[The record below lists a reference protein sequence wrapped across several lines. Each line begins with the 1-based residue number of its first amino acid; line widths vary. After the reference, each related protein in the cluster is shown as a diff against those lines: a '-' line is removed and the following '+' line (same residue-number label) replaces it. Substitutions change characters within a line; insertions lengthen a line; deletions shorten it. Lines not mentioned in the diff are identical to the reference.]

1 MKTFKQIV
9 SEVAQP
15 VAGDEKRFKDKH
27 KVDTIGDPQNNG
39 DKLYKG
45 SEIKKDKS
53 KIASYE
59 DGEDTKVYEEVEGV
73 DEKIDVYKAMKA
85 RYGKDFKK
93 KSPEEVA
100 SDKKSER
107 IEKDKKSY
115 SDMRK
120 SMGMNDYETTKK
132 IVGEKIDVEKAMR
145 DRYQGMKGDYKK
157 KSPEQVQAEKD
168 AAKKKMKNEDIDLD
182 EKKLTPAEMKKRE
195 EIAKA
200 IERENPNMPMG
211 KKMAIATATAKKVAE
226 SIHEDIKNKIAVY
239 RPDGSFVG
247 LMDNFSAAQRKYP
260 GHTFHSIETKPIKE
274 ATEDEN
280 IAKVNAIASNLKSMT
295 KSSTKP
301 KMPHV
306 NDGLTGKAKDMFSVE
321 SFDPEGEMAKSD
333 MRAIAHKA
341 LQLHSMMDDD
351 QQLESWL
358 QAKITKAKYMID
370 SVYDYVMY
378 NMPDEDDEP
387 AEDYM
392 SALPYPNRPVGA
404 GMYGEE
410 TGYKYP
416 MTYAKFGSNKER
428 QLTKHIKHTH
438 IMFPEKPT
446 TPERVRYVVA
456 NSPEHKKLKVD
467 GYEIT
472 HYGEHKKEKEEAKEK
487 AAARKTTSE
496 AADLDTANV
505 DKEVMHDCAK
515 HVVHEKWGP
524 GDCVPGMHTIL
535 ETAKGIGIVTYYD
548 VMFEHGLEQNVPAD
562 DLEVILSESHGHK
575 KMKEELTPAQK
586 KHIDKN
592 NNGEIDSKDFELLR
606 KKK

>member
-59 DGEDTKVYEEVEGV
+59 DGEDTKVYEAVEGV

-100 SDKKSER
+100 SDKKRER
-107 IEKDKKSY
+107 IEKDRKSY

-132 IVGEKIDVEKAMR
+132 IVGEEVGMDVRSHYANEYFRNYNKNMKTMKAGVAIKKAANDAYNSVENKYGAKTLQKLKDLHNKNMNEEKIDVEKAMR

-157 KSPEQVQAEKD
+157 KSPKQVQAEKD

-195 EIAKA
+195 EVAKA

-392 SALPYPNRPVGA
+392 SALPYPNRPVGV
-404 GMYGEE
+404 GMYGE
-410 TGYKYP
+410 
-416 MTYAKFGSNKER
+416 
-428 QLTKHIKHTH
+428 
-438 IMFPEKPT
+438 
-446 TPERVRYVVA
+446 
-456 NSPEHKKLKVD
+456 
-467 GYEIT
+467 
-472 HYGEHKKEKEEAKEK
+472 
-487 AAARKTTSE
+487 E

-535 ETAKGIGIVTYYD
+535 ETAKGIGIVTHYD

>member
-59 DGEDTKVYEEVEGV
+59 DGEDTKVYEAVEGV

-157 KSPEQVQAEKD
+157 KSPKQVQAEKD

-410 TGYKYP
+410 AELDENIYG
-416 MTYAKFGSNKER
+416 
-428 QLTKHIKHTH
+428 I
-438 IMFPEKPT
+438 KPT
-446 TPERVRYVVA
+446 SVDKGIASATAEYIKRKAAGEKFPKSEPKKPTPEQDAKYKA
-456 NSPEHKKLKVD
+456 WLA
-467 GYEIT
+467 
-472 HYGEHKKEKEEAKEK
+472 KKEKEEAKEK

-515 HVVHEKWGP
+515 HVVHEKWGL

-535 ETAKGIGIVTYYD
+535 ETAKGIGIVTHYD

>member
-1 MKTFKQIV
+1 
-9 SEVAQP
+9 
-15 VAGDEKRFKDKH
+15 
-27 KVDTIGDPQNNG
+27 
-39 DKLYKG
+39 
-45 SEIKKDKS
+45 
-53 KIASYE
+53 
-59 DGEDTKVYEEVEGV
+59 
-73 DEKIDVYKAMKA
+73 
-85 RYGKDFKK
+85 
-93 KSPEEVA
+93 
-100 SDKKSER
+100 
-107 IEKDKKSY
+107 
-115 SDMRK
+115 
-120 SMGMNDYETTKK
+120 MNE
-132 IVGEKIDVEKAMR
+132 EKIDVEKAMR

-195 EIAKA
+195 EVAKA

-392 SALPYPNRPVGA
+392 SALPYPNRPVGV
-404 GMYGEE
+404 GMYGE
-410 TGYKYP
+410 
-416 MTYAKFGSNKER
+416 
-428 QLTKHIKHTH
+428 
-438 IMFPEKPT
+438 
-446 TPERVRYVVA
+446 
-456 NSPEHKKLKVD
+456 
-467 GYEIT
+467 
-472 HYGEHKKEKEEAKEK
+472 
-487 AAARKTTSE
+487 E

-535 ETAKGIGIVTYYD
+535 ETAKGIGIVTHYD

>member
-59 DGEDTKVYEEVEGV
+59 DGEDTKVYEAVEGV

-100 SDKKSER
+100 SDKKRER
-107 IEKDKKSY
+107 IEKDRKSY

-132 IVGEKIDVEKAMR
+132 IVGEEVGMDVRSHYANEYFRNYNKNMKTMKAGVAIKKAANDAYNSVENKYGAKTLQKLKDLHNKNMNEEKIDVEKAMR

-195 EIAKA
+195 EVAKA

-306 NDGLTGKAKDMFSVE
+306 NDGLIGKAKDMFSVE

-392 SALPYPNRPVGA
+392 SALPYPNRPVGV
-404 GMYGEE
+404 GMYGE
-410 TGYKYP
+410 
-416 MTYAKFGSNKER
+416 
-428 QLTKHIKHTH
+428 
-438 IMFPEKPT
+438 
-446 TPERVRYVVA
+446 
-456 NSPEHKKLKVD
+456 
-467 GYEIT
+467 
-472 HYGEHKKEKEEAKEK
+472 
-487 AAARKTTSE
+487 E

-535 ETAKGIGIVTYYD
+535 ETAKGIGIVTHYD

>member
-100 SDKKSER
+100 SDKKRER

-132 IVGEKIDVEKAMR
+132 IVGEEVGMDVRSHYANEYFRHYNKAIKTNPKPQASKKAEHNAYNSVENKYGAKTLQKLKDLHNKNMNEEKIDVEKAMR

-195 EIAKA
+195 EVAKA

-410 TGYKYP
+410 
-416 MTYAKFGSNKER
+416 
-428 QLTKHIKHTH
+428 
-438 IMFPEKPT
+438 
-446 TPERVRYVVA
+446 
-456 NSPEHKKLKVD
+456 
-467 GYEIT
+467 
-472 HYGEHKKEKEEAKEK
+472 
-487 AAARKTTSE
+487 